1 MAYTKVTTRTKRGD
15 VVCEYHSARYGAPGQ
30 KRQKKKKATPE
41 QIEAQ
46 NRWTK
51 EKKARIRL
59 LEYFGE
65 HDYFTTLTYRVEE
78 RPEDMAAA
86 KRDFAQALKV
96 IRREYKK
103 RGAPLYWMRN
113 IEVGTKNGW
122 HIHVIIN
129 RIPDTD
135 LILQLAWT
143 HGKVVSQLTYQRGG
157 FRKLAA
163 YITKTEKTD
172 NRLRESDFSVSR
184 NMPLPPA
191 TKKVYHRW
199 RTWKDIRIPK
209 GYYLDEESVRE
220 GHNPVTGYPYRTY
233 VLLKDQRGGG
243 GSGASGR

>member
-59 LEYFGE
+59 LEYFG
-65 HDYFTTLTYRVEE
+65 RVEE

-103 RGAPLYWMRN
+103 RGAQLYWMRN
-113 IEVGTKNGW
+113 IEVGTKNGC
-122 HIHVIIN
+122 I
-129 RIPDTD
+129 
-135 LILQLAWT
+135 
-143 HGKVVSQLTYQRGG
+143 S
-157 FRKLAA
+157 
-163 YITKTEKTD
+163 
-172 NRLRESDFSVSR
+172 
-184 NMPLPPA
+184 M
-191 TKKVYHRW
+191 
-199 RTWKDIRIPK
+199 
-209 GYYLDEESVRE
+209 
-220 GHNPVTGYPYRTY
+220 
-233 VLLKDQRGGG
+233 
-243 GSGASGR
+243 